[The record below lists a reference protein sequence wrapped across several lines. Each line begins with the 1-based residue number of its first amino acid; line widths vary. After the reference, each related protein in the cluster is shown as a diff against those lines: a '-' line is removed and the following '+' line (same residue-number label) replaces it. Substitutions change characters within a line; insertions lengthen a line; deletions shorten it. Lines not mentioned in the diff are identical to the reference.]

1 MVKPGQSLHHTL
13 VEISQTYSAQS
24 PEETTRLFIG
34 QERSLT
40 RLDLMRR
47 GNALIK
53 LMDAFFAA
61 WSAKADRPVLP
72 RDSLFP
78 PSTITFQWMQANKSL
93 TIKPT
98 DLIIKS
104 RMCEKCL
111 ALTTNVLPAGLL
123 ESRESRHPPLG
134 SPPGR
139 SQTVNPSNPWWTQH
153 LSNFLGRILPIRRT
167 WWGGWWW

>member
-1 MVKPGQSLHHTL
+1 MNAGLGNRDNIYRNLAVSVAGGMVVDCPLCLSVDSNNEIHILTKCPVLDPQRNSIMVKPGQSLHHTL

-72 RDSLFP
+72 RDSQPIP
-78 PSTITFQWMQANKSL
+78 PSTAYR
-93 TIKPT
+93 
-98 DLIIKS
+98 S
-104 RMCEKCL
+104 RQG
-111 ALTTNVLPAGLL
+111 VL
-123 ESRESRHPPLG
+123 
-134 SPPGR
+134 
-139 SQTVNPSNPWWTQH
+139 
-153 LSNFLGRILPIRRT
+153 
-167 WWGGWWW
+167 GG